1 MAGNIVKFVVVLGVV
16 SLAIGGGVAA
26 LYGLFADEIGRRDVV
41 QTADR
46 IRDVCPE
53 GTTPDLEHPVTGRP
67 LVPGEDLDQEAV
79 FPAKD
84 PGGETVAYVAMGAAQ
99 GYSSTVKVA
108 VGVRADDLS
117 IVRVAVLAQQ
127 ETPGLGANV
136 AEKTSNYTLWEK
148 LFGPAEE
155 GKTEQL
161 VNPFLDQFRG
171 NTERQVPDVQ
181 GITAATLTSNAVK
194 NAVAQAIDR
203 IRKAVG
209 PGGGE
214 GTAKR

>member
-1 MAGNIVKFVVVLGVV
+1 MTGDIVKFVLILGLVCLV
-16 SLAIGGGVAA
+16 IGGGVAA
-26 LYGLFADEIGRRDVV
+26 LYGLFAEEIGHREVL

-46 IRDVCPE
+46 IRTVCPE
-53 GTTPDLEHPVTGRP
+53 GTTPDLEHPIVGEP
-67 LVPGEDLDQEAV
+67 LVPGQPLDEEAV
-79 FPAKD
+79 FPVKD
-84 PGGETVAYVAMGAAQ
+84 SGGTTVAYVAMGAAQ

-108 VGVRADDLS
+108 VGVRARDLS

-148 LFGPAEE
+148 LLGPAEE

-161 VNPFLDQFRG
+161 VNPFLDEFRG
-171 NTERQVPDVQ
+171 KAERQVPDIQ

-194 NAVAQAIDR
+194 DATAEAIDR
-203 IRKAVG
+203 IRAAV
-209 PGGGE
+209 
-214 GTAKR
+214 K